1 MPTINAVSNQ
11 NLIPRLQQESKVDM
25 QQVASTG
32 TATRVSGQNEDNLI
46 NLATAQTQGAADSDQ
61 QFSHQR
67 HIAYTAYVNYGRETP
82 VDTSFTTASSETQEE
97 MIAQATEQ
105 MRETIFG
112 DGESDSSSQSTSES
126 NATPTNNTA
135 TTNNAVSGTTTGSD
149 DSSGSSI
156 VPETPAIQSKG
167 VSEKAANAV
176 KGSDAEDGEG
186 DEANTSGESK
196 ATSATGEELT
206 EEEQAEVED
215 LKARDQEVRTHEQA
229 HKSAGG
235 QYAAAPTYSYERG
248 PDGKQYVTDGEVS
261 IDIGEESDPQATIN
275 KMQVVK
281 RAAMAPAQ
289 PSAQDRR
296 VYAEA
301 TQKEAQARQEL
312 NEQEAEEAQG
322 SVEGENST
330 SPTASKGTEGES
342 NSAIN
347 AQGDESE
354 SNTINGNSNSNS
366 NGAVPANG
374 AKSGKSTGAV
384 NNDISTPKV
393 PSGNFTL

>member
-46 NLATAQTQGAADSDQ
+46 NLATAQTQSAADSDQ

-67 HIAYTAYVNYGRETP
+67 HIAYSAYVNYGRETP
-82 VDTSFTTASSETQEE
+82 VDTSFTTANSETQEE
-97 MIAQATEQ
+97 MIAQATAQ

-112 DGESDSSSQSTSES
+112 DGESDSSSQSTGES
-126 NATPTNNTA
+126 NTA
-135 TTNNAVSGTTTGSD
+135 TTNQAVSGTTTGGD
-149 DSSGSSI
+149 DSSESSI

-167 VSEKAANAV
+167 VSEDVADAV
-176 KGSDAEDGEG
+176 KGSDSEDGAG
-186 DEANTSGESK
+186 DAAKTSGESQ
-196 ATSATGEELT
+196 ATSATSEKLT

-235 QYAAAPTYSYERG
+235 QYAAAPTYTYERG

-312 NEQEAEEAQG
+312 NEQKAEEAQG
-322 SVEGENST
+322 GEGENSAA
-330 SPTASKGTEGES
+330 PTASKGTESEG

-347 AQGDESE
+347 AKGDESE
-354 SNTINGNSNSNS
+354 SNTINGNSN
-366 NGAVPANG
+366 GTAPANG
-374 AKSGKSTGAV
+374 AKSDNSTGAV

-393 PSGNFTL
+393 PSGNFTQTQRQRRW

>member
-46 NLATAQTQGAADSDQ
+46 NLATAQTQSAADSDQ

-67 HIAYTAYVNYGRETP
+67 HIAYSAYVNYGRETP
-82 VDTSFTTASSETQEE
+82 VDTSFTTANSETQEE
-97 MIAQATEQ
+97 MIAQATAQ

-112 DGESDSSSQSTSES
+112 DGESDSSSQSTGES
-126 NATPTNNTA
+126 RTA
-135 TTNNAVSGTTTGSD
+135 TTNQAVSGTTTGGDDD
-149 DSSGSSI
+149 DSSESSI

-167 VSEKAANAV
+167 VSEDVADAV
-176 KGSDAEDGEG
+176 KGSDSEGE
-186 DEANTSGESK
+186 EANTSGESQAK
-196 ATSATGEELT
+196 SASGEKLT

-235 QYAAAPTYSYERG
+235 QYAAAPTYTYERG

-312 NEQEAEEAQG
+312 NEQKAEEAQG
-322 SVEGENST
+322 GEGENSAA
-330 SPTASKGTEGES
+330 PTASKGTESEG

-347 AQGDESE
+347 AKGDESE
-354 SNTINGNSNSNS
+354 SNTINGNSN
-366 NGAVPANG
+366 GTAPANG
-374 AKSGKSTGAV
+374 AKSDNSTGAV

>member
-1 MPTINAVSNQ
+1 MPTINAVTNQ

-25 QQVASTG
+25 QQVASTH

-46 NLATAQTQGAADSDQ
+46 NLATAQTQGSANSDQ

-67 HIAYTAYVNYGRETP
+67 HIAYSAYINYGRETLG
-82 VDTSFTTASSETQEE
+82 DSSFITATSETQEE
-97 MIAQATEQ
+97 MIAQTTKQ

-112 DGESDSSSQSTSES
+112 DGESESSSESTGE
-126 NATPTNNTA
+126 N
-135 TTNNAVSGTTTGSD
+135 
-149 DSSGSSI
+149 SI

-167 VSEKAANAV
+167 VSDGIDNAV
-176 KGSDAEDGEG
+176 KGSDSEDGTG
-186 DEANTSGESK
+186 DEANTSGEPTAKS
-196 ATSATGEELT
+196 TTGKELS

-215 LKARDQEVRTHEQA
+215 LKERDQEVRTHEQA

-261 IDIGEESDPQATIN
+261 IDIGEESDPQDTIN

-281 RAAMAPAQ
+281 RAAMAPAE

-301 TQKEAQARQEL
+301 SQKEAQARQEL
-312 NEQEAEEAQG
+312 NEQKAEEEQAG
-322 SVEGENST
+322 GASKDNTAST
-330 SPTASKGTEGES
+330 NASKGTAGES
-342 NSAIN
+342 NAAIN
-347 AQGDESE
+347 AQGDESS
-354 SNTINGNSNSNS
+354 SNSINGNAH
-366 NGAVPANG
+366 GAAQG
-374 AKSGKSTGAV
+374 AKSGNSIGSA
-384 NNDISTPKV
+384 NNDIDAPQV

>member
-46 NLATAQTQGAADSDQ
+46 NLATAQTQSAADSDQ

-67 HIAYTAYVNYGRETP
+67 HIAYSAYVNYGRETP
-82 VDTSFTTASSETQEE
+82 VDTSFTTANSETQEE
-97 MIAQATEQ
+97 MIAQATAQ

-112 DGESDSSSQSTSES
+112 DGESDSSSQSTGES
-126 NATPTNNTA
+126 RTA
-135 TTNNAVSGTTTGSD
+135 TTNQAVSGTTTGGDD
-149 DSSGSSI
+149 DSSESSI

-167 VSEKAANAV
+167 VSEDVADAV
-176 KGSDAEDGEG
+176 KGSDSEGE
-186 DEANTSGESK
+186 EANTSGESQAK
-196 ATSATGEELT
+196 SASGEKLT

-235 QYAAAPTYSYERG
+235 QYAAAPTYTYERG

-312 NEQEAEEAQG
+312 NEQKAEEAQG
-322 SVEGENST
+322 GEGENSAA
-330 SPTASKGTEGES
+330 PTASKGTES
-342 NSAIN
+342 
-347 AQGDESE
+347 
-354 SNTINGNSNSNS
+354 
-366 NGAVPANG
+366 
-374 AKSGKSTGAV
+374 
-384 NNDISTPKV
+384 
-393 PSGNFTL
+393 

>member
-1 MPTINAVSNQ
+1 MTLCHLLAAFS
-11 NLIPRLQQESKVDM
+11 LLHHLGE
-25 QQVASTG
+25 
-32 TATRVSGQNEDNLI
+32 LI
-46 NLATAQTQGAADSDQ
+46 N
-61 QFSHQR
+61 
-67 HIAYTAYVNYGRETP
+67 
-82 VDTSFTTASSETQEE
+82 
-97 MIAQATEQ
+97 
-105 MRETIFG
+105 
-112 DGESDSSSQSTSES
+112 
-126 NATPTNNTA
+126 
-135 TTNNAVSGTTTGSD
+135 GS
-149 DSSGSSI
+149 
-156 VPETPAIQSKG
+156 P
-167 VSEKAANAV
+167 
-176 KGSDAEDGEG
+176 
-186 DEANTSGESK
+186 
-196 ATSATGEELT
+196 
-206 EEEQAEVED
+206 

-322 SVEGENST
+322 GVEGENST

-342 NSAIN
+342 NSAIS

-354 SNTINGNSNSNS
+354 SNTINGNSNSNSNS

>member
-46 NLATAQTQGAADSDQ
+46 NLATAQTQSAADSDQ

-67 HIAYTAYVNYGRETP
+67 HIAYSAYVNYGRETP
-82 VDTSFTTASSETQEE
+82 VDTSFTTANSETQEE
-97 MIAQATEQ
+97 MIAQATAQ

-112 DGESDSSSQSTSES
+112 DGESDSSSQSTGES
-126 NATPTNNTA
+126 RTA
-135 TTNNAVSGTTTGSD
+135 TTNQAVSGTTTGGDD
-149 DSSGSSI
+149 DSSESSI

-167 VSEKAANAV
+167 VSEDVADAV
-176 KGSDAEDGEG
+176 KGSDSEGE
-186 DEANTSGESK
+186 EANTSGESQAK
-196 ATSATGEELT
+196 SASGEKLT

-235 QYAAAPTYSYERG
+235 QYAAAPTYTYERG

-312 NEQEAEEAQG
+312 NEQKAEEAQG
-322 SVEGENST
+322 GEGENSAA
-330 SPTASKGTEGES
+330 PTASKGTESEG

-347 AQGDESE
+347 AKGDESE
-354 SNTINGNSNSNS
+354 SNTINGNSN
-366 NGAVPANG
+366 GTAPANG
-374 AKSGKSTGAV
+374 AKSDNSTGAV

-393 PSGNFTL
+393 PSGNFTQTQRQRRW

>member
-46 NLATAQTQGAADSDQ
+46 NLATAQTQSAADSDQ

-67 HIAYTAYVNYGRETP
+67 HIAYSAYVNYGRETP
-82 VDTSFTTASSETQEE
+82 VDTSFTTANSETQEE
-97 MIAQATEQ
+97 MIAQATAQ

-112 DGESDSSSQSTSES
+112 DGESDSSSQSTGES
-126 NATPTNNTA
+126 RTA
-135 TTNNAVSGTTTGSD
+135 TTNQAVSGTTTGGDDDD
-149 DSSGSSI
+149 DSSESSI

-167 VSEKAANAV
+167 VSEDVADAV
-176 KGSDAEDGEG
+176 KGSDSEGE
-186 DEANTSGESK
+186 EANTSGESQAK
-196 ATSATGEELT
+196 SASGEKLT

-235 QYAAAPTYSYERG
+235 QYAAAPTYTYERG

-312 NEQEAEEAQG
+312 NEQKAEEAQG
-322 SVEGENST
+322 GEGENSAA
-330 SPTASKGTEGES
+330 PTASKGTESEG

-347 AQGDESE
+347 AKGDESE
-354 SNTINGNSNSNS
+354 SNTINGNSN
-366 NGAVPANG
+366 GTAPANG
-374 AKSGKSTGAV
+374 AKSDNSTGAV

>member
-97 MIAQATEQ
+97 MIAQATAQ

-112 DGESDSSSQSTSES
+112 DGESDSSSQSTGES
-126 NATPTNNTA
+126 RTA
-135 TTNNAVSGTTTGSD
+135 TTNQAVSGTTTGGDD
-149 DSSGSSI
+149 DSSESSI

-167 VSEKAANAV
+167 VSEDVADAV
-176 KGSDAEDGEG
+176 KGSDSEGE
-186 DEANTSGESK
+186 EANTSGESQAK
-196 ATSATGEELT
+196 SASGEKLT

-235 QYAAAPTYSYERG
+235 QYAAAPTYTYERG

-312 NEQEAEEAQG
+312 NEQKAEEAQG
-322 SVEGENST
+322 GEGENSAA
-330 SPTASKGTEGES
+330 PTASKGTESEG

-347 AQGDESE
+347 AKGDESE
-354 SNTINGNSNSNS
+354 SNTINGNSN
-366 NGAVPANG
+366 GTAPANG
-374 AKSGKSTGAV
+374 AKSDNSTGAV

-393 PSGNFTL
+393 PSGNFTQTQRQRRW